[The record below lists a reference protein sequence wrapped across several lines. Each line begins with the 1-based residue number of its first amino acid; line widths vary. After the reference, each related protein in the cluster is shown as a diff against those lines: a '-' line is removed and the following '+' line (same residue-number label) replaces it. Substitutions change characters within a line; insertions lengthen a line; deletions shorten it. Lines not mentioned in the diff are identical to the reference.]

1 MRRRSRA
8 PESRYAA
15 DNRVAPNPW
24 AFVVVALVAGL
35 LVGLVL
41 LFWLV

>member
-1 MRRRSRA
+1 MRRRRA

-24 AFVVVALVAGL
+24 AYVTVALLAGA

>member
-1 MRRRSRA
+1 MRRRRE